1 MGLLKAGAGA
11 LGGVLADSWRDYFY
25 CESMPMDVLMTKG
38 MKRTSDKGRSSNTKG
53 ESNIISNGSII
64 AVNEGQCMLI
74 VEQGAIVDVCA
85 EAGEFVYDTS
95 TEPSV
100 FYGDLGEGIAASFSR
115 MGERFGFG
123 GDAGKDQRV
132 YFVNTKEIM
141 GNKYGTQSPI
151 PFRVVDTN
159 IGLDLDTA
167 VRMNGEYSY
176 HIIDPLKFY
185 KEVCA
190 NVEGSFTRDKIDSQ
204 MKSELLTAMQPALA
218 KISAMGIRYSAV
230 PAHTAELA
238 DALNDEMSEDWRDL
252 RGLEIKSFGVNAITI
267 SPEDEDR
274 IKQLQ
279 TAATMRD
286 PNMAAANIAA
296 AQAEAMRTAAAN
308 EGGATNAF
316 LGMGMA
322 NMAGGMSAGNL
333 FAQGG
338 GQQVPQSNYPT
349 AQGGGF
355 GGQPQPVQAQGGAAA
370 GWTCS
375 CGAVSEG
382 AFCPN
387 CGSPKPAPAAQGAWT
402 CECGAQ
408 STGKFCPNCGK
419 PVPAGPWTCEC
430 GAQNEGKFC
439 PNCGSPRP

>member
-38 MKRTSDKGRSSNTKG
+38 VKHTSDKGRSSNTKG

-64 AVNEGQCMLI
+64 AVNDGQCMLI
-74 VEQGAIVDVCA
+74 VEQGAIVEVCA
-85 EAGEFVYDTS
+85 EPGEFVYDTS

-100 FYGDLGEGIAASFSR
+100 FYGDLGETISASFER
-115 MGERFGFG
+115 MGRRFGFG
-123 GDAGKDQRV
+123 GDTGNDQRV
-132 YFVNTKEIM
+132 YFFNTKEIM
-141 GNKYGTQSPI
+141 GNKYGTQSPV

-176 HIIDPLKFY
+176 HITDPLKFY

-190 NVEGSFTRDKIDSQ
+190 NVEDSFTRDLIDSQ
-204 MKSELLTAMQPALA
+204 MKSELLTALQPALA

-238 DALNDEMSEDWRDL
+238 DALNEEMSADWRDL

-279 TAATMRD
+279 SAAIMRD

-296 AQAEAMRTAAAN
+296 AQADAMRMAASN
-308 EGGATNAF
+308 EGGAMNAF
-316 LGMGMA
+316 MGMGMA
-322 NMAGGMSAGNL
+322 GMAGGMNAGNL
-333 FAQGG
+333 FGQAG
-338 GQQVPQSNYPT
+338 GQVPASNYPM
-349 AQGGGF
+349 AEGGGF
-355 GGQPQPVQAQGGAAA
+355 SAATMPA
-370 GWTCS
+370 SWVCA
-375 CGAVSEG
+375 CGTQNTG
-382 AFCPN
+382 KFCQE
-387 CGSPKPAPAAQGAWT
+387 CGKPMPAPAPAAGSWV
-402 CECGAQ
+402 CECGTQNSGKFCQGCGKPAPSSGPWTCACGAQ
-408 STGKFCPNCGK
+408 NTGKFCQECGK
-419 PVPAGPWTCEC
+419 PRA
-430 GAQNEGKFC
+430 
-439 PNCGSPRP
+439 